1 MERVSLPRSPTLPG
15 PTTPEVIVH
24 SVVAVP
30 LSTRRRLVTGSTLIV
45 VGLVC
50 ALLLGIGSRSG
61 YDASFQLAPVDA
73 SINVPNLTLPARLTA
88 VLLGV
93 VVVGLGVFQI
103 ARGFSKRSMRWVL
116 TAAGLCFVVAFLC
129 WADTGGSKGST
140 LDLLGLLQ
148 QSIFLAI
155 PLILGALAGVLCE
168 RAGVIN
174 VAIEGQMLS
183 GAWAGALVATL
194 VHNKGLGLLAAV
206 TAGGLM
212 GLLLAVFAIR
222 YLVNQVVLGVVL
234 NVLALGLTGFIYD
247 ALMAPN
253 QDTLNN
259 PGFFG
264 PIKIPVLGDIPIVGP
279 LLFDTNVI
287 VYLTYL
293 LIVVIDVALFRTR
306 WGLRARAVGE
316 HPQAAETVG
325 INVFRTRYRNVV
337 YGGMVAGLA
346 GAFLTIGAVGAFS
359 KNISSGKG
367 FIALAAVIFGR
378 WSPRGAI
385 GAALLFGFADA
396 LQTVLSFTQT
406 PVIIPSS
413 FLAML
418 PYLATL
424 FAVAGLGGRVR
435 APAADGE
442 PYVKG

>member
-1 MERVSLPRSPTLPG
+1 MERVSSPTSPPPLG
-15 PTTPEVIVH
+15 ADTPEIVVH
-24 SVVAVP
+24 AVVEVP
-30 LSTRRRLVTGSTLIV
+30 VSQRRRIVTGSAIFMI
-45 VGLVC
+45 GLVC
-50 ALLLGIGSRSG
+50 VLLLGLGSRSG
-61 YDASFQLAPVDA
+61 YDASFQLAPAGA
-73 SINVPNLTLPARLTA
+73 SIKVPNLTLPARLT
-88 VLLGV
+88 GV
-93 VVVGLGVFQI
+93 VLGLFVIALGLFQI
-103 ARGFSKRSMRWVL
+103 FRGFRKRSMRWVL
-116 TAAGLCFVVAFLC
+116 SVTGFCFMVAFLC
-129 WADTGGSKGST
+129 WAATGGTKGGT

-168 RAGVIN
+168 RSGVIN
-174 VAIEGQMLS
+174 VAIEGQMLA
-183 GAWAGALVATL
+183 GAWAGALFATL
-194 VHNKGLGLLAAV
+194 LHNKGLGLLAAV
-206 TAGGLM
+206 IAGGLM

-222 YLVNQVVLGVVL
+222 YFVNQVVLGVVL

-247 ALMAPN
+247 ALMQPN

-259 PGFFG
+259 PGFFD
-264 PIKIPVLGDIPIVGP
+264 PIQIPVLGDIPIVGP
-279 LLFDTNVI
+279 LLFDANVI
-287 VYLTYL
+287 VYLTYV
-293 LIVVIDVALFRTR
+293 LIVVVDVALFRTR
-306 WGLRARAVGE
+306 WGLRTRAVGE
-316 HPQAAETVG
+316 HPEAADTVG

-337 YGGMVAGLA
+337 YGGMVAGMA

-406 PVIIPSS
+406 PVTIPSS

-424 FAVAGLGGRVR
+424 FAVAGLVGRVR

>member
-1 MERVSLPRSPTLPG
+1 M
-15 PTTPEVIVH
+15 
-24 SVVAVP
+24 
-30 LSTRRRLVTGSTLIV
+30 
-45 VGLVC
+45 
-50 ALLLGIGSRSG
+50 GSRSG
-61 YDASFQLAPVDA
+61 YDASFQLAPADA
-73 SINVPNLTLPARLTA
+73 SIKVPNLTLPARWT
-88 VLLGV
+88 GV
-93 VVVGLGVFQI
+93 VLGLFVIALGLFQI
-103 ARGFSKRSMRWVL
+103 FRGFRKRSMIWVL
-116 TAAGLCFVVAFLC
+116 SVTGVCFMVAFLC
-129 WADTGGSKGST
+129 WAATGGTKGGT

-168 RAGVIN
+168 RSGVIN
-174 VAIEGQMLS
+174 VAIEGQMLA
-183 GAWAGALVATL
+183 GAWAGALFGTL
-194 VHNKGLGLLAAV
+194 VHNLGVGLIAAV
-206 TAGGLM
+206 IAGGLM
-212 GLLLAVFAIR
+212 GLLLAVFSIR
-222 YLVNQVVLGVVL
+222 YFVNQVVLGVVL

-247 ALMAPN
+247 ALMQPN

-259 PGFFG
+259 PGFFD

-279 LLFDTNVI
+279 LLFNANVI
-287 VYLTYL
+287 VYLTYV
-293 LIVVIDVALFRTR
+293 LIVVVDLALFRTR

-316 HPQAAETVG
+316 HPKAADTVG
-325 INVFRTRYRNVV
+325 INVFRTRYRNVL

-406 PVIIPSS
+406 PVTIPSS

-424 FAVAGLGGRVR
+424 FAVAGLVGRVR

>member
-1 MERVSLPRSPTLPG
+1 VPPPAA
-15 PTTPEVIVH
+15 TPDVIVH
-24 SVVAVP
+24 AVLEVP
-30 LSTRRRLVTGSTLIV
+30 VSRRRRVVTGSAIFL

-50 ALLLGIGSRSG
+50 VLLLGLGSRSG
-61 YDASFQLAPVDA
+61 YDASFQLAPA
-73 SINVPNLTLPARLTA
+73 GAGIKVPNLTLPARLTG
-88 VLLGV
+88 VLLGLV
-93 VVVGLGVFQI
+93 VISLGMFHIV
-103 ARGFSKRSMRWVL
+103 RGFSKPSMRWVL
-116 TAAGLCFVVAFLC
+116 SVTGVCFMVAFLC
-129 WADTGGSKGST
+129 WAATGGSKGGT
-140 LDLLGLLQ
+140 LDLLGLMQ

-168 RAGVIN
+168 RSGVIN
-174 VAIEGQMLS
+174 VAIEGQMLA
-183 GAWAGALVATL
+183 GAWAGAMFGTL
-194 VHNKGLGLLAAV
+194 AHNLGVGLLAAV
-206 TAGGLM
+206 VAGGLM

-222 YLVNQVVLGVVL
+222 YFVNQVILGVVL

-247 ALMAPN
+247 ALMQPN

-259 PGFFG
+259 PGFFES
-264 PIKIPVLGDIPIVGP
+264 IKIPVLGDVPIVGP
-279 LLFDTNVI
+279 LLFNANVI
-287 VYLTYL
+287 VYLTYI
-293 LIVVIDVALFRTR
+293 LIVVVDVALFRTR
-306 WGLRARAVGE
+306 WGLRTRAVGE
-316 HPQAAETVG
+316 HPEAADTVG

-337 YGGMVAGLA
+337 YGGMVAGMA

-378 WSPRGAI
+378 WSPSGAI

-406 PVIIPSS
+406 PVTIPSA

-424 FAVAGLGGRVR
+424 FAVAGLVGRVR

-442 PYVKG
+442 PYVKR

>member
-1 MERVSLPRSPTLPG
+1 MERVSSSTSPTVPG
-15 PTTPEVIVH
+15 ANPPDVIVH
-24 SVVAVP
+24 PVVAVP
-30 LSTRRRLVTGSTLIV
+30 VSRRRRLATGSAIIL

-50 ALLLGIGSRSG
+50 ALLLGAGSRSG
-61 YDASFQLAPVDA
+61 YDASFQLSAADA
-73 SINVPNLTLPARLTA
+73 SIKVPNVTLPARVTA
-88 VLLGV
+88 VLLGL
-93 VVVGLGVFQI
+93 VVVGLGVAQI
-103 ARGFSKRSMRWVL
+103 ARGFSKHSMRWVL
-116 TAAGLCFVVAFLC
+116 TAVGVCFMVAFLC
-129 WADTGGSKGST
+129 WSATGANKGST

-168 RAGVIN
+168 CSGVIN

-183 GAWAGALVATL
+183 GAWAGALFATV
-194 VHNKGLGLLAAV
+194 VHNRGLGLLAAV
-206 TAGGLM
+206 VAGGLM

-222 YLVNQVVLGVVL
+222 YFVNQVVLGVVL

-253 QDTLNN
+253 QDTFNN

-264 PIKIPVLGDIPIVGP
+264 PIKIPLLGEIPIVGP

-293 LIVVIDVALFRTR
+293 LIVVIDLALFRTR

-316 HPQAAETVG
+316 HPKAADTVG
-325 INVFRTRYRNVV
+325 INVLRTRYRNVV
-337 YGGMVAGLA
+337 FGGMVAGLA

-406 PVIIPSS
+406 PVTIPSS

-424 FAVAGLGGRVR
+424 FAVAGLVGRVR

>member
-1 MERVSLPRSPTLPG
+1 MERVSSD
-15 PTTPEVIVH
+15 TTPTAPGVSRPEAIVRPVVEV
-24 SVVAVP
+24 SV
-30 LSTRRRLVTGSTLIV
+30 SNRRRLVTGSVLV
-45 VGLVC
+45 LVGLACV
-50 ALLLGIGSRSG
+50 LLLGLGSRSG
-61 YDASFQLAPVDA
+61 YDASFQLAPADA
-73 SINVPNLTLPARLTA
+73 RIKVPNLTLPARLTA
-88 VLLGV
+88 VLLGL

-103 ARGFSKRSMRWVL
+103 ARGFSKRAMTWVL
-116 TAAGLCFVVAFLC
+116 AVTGLCFMVAFLC
-129 WADTGGSKGST
+129 WSATGGSKGST
-140 LDLLGLLQ
+140 LDLLGLMQ

-168 RAGVIN
+168 RSGVIN

-183 GAWAGALVATL
+183 GAWAGALVGTL
-194 VHNKGLGLLAAV
+194 VHNNGAGVVAAV
-206 TAGGLM
+206 IAGGLM

-222 YLVNQVVLGVVL
+222 YVVDQVVLGVVL

-247 ALMAPN
+247 ALMQPN

-259 PGFFG
+259 PGFFD
-264 PIKIPVLGDIPIVGP
+264 PIKIPVLGDVPIVGP
-279 LLFDTNVI
+279 LLFNTNVI
-287 VYLTYL
+287 VYLTYV

-316 HPQAAETVG
+316 HPKAADTVG
-325 INVFRTRYRNVV
+325 ISVARTRYRNVV

-406 PVIIPSS
+406 PVTIPSS

-424 FAVAGLGGRVR
+424 FAVAGLVGRVR

>member
-1 MERVSLPRSPTLPG
+1 MERVSSSPSPALPG
-15 PTTPEVIVH
+15 ATNPDVIVH
-24 SVVAVP
+24 AVVEVP
-30 LSTRRRLVTGSTLIV
+30 VSRRRRLVTGSAIIL

-50 ALLLGIGSRSG
+50 AVLLGMGSRSG
-61 YDASFQLAPVDA
+61 YDASFQLAPADA
-73 SINVPNLTLPARLTA
+73 SIKVPNVTLPARVSA
-88 VLLGV
+88 VLLGL
-93 VVVGLGVFQI
+93 VVVGLGVTQI
-103 ARGFSKRSMRWVL
+103 ARGFGKRSMRWVL
-116 TAAGLCFVVAFLC
+116 TSVGLCFMVAFLC
-129 WADTGGSKGST
+129 WSATGGNKGST

-168 RAGVIN
+168 RSGVIN

-183 GAWAGALVATL
+183 GAWAGALFATL

-206 TAGGLM
+206 MAGGLM

-222 YLVNQVVLGVVL
+222 YFVNQVVLGVVL

-264 PIKIPVLGDIPIVGP
+264 PVKIPVLGDIPIVGP

-316 HPQAAETVG
+316 HPKAADTVG
-325 INVFRTRYRNVV
+325 INVLRTRYRNVV

-406 PVIIPSS
+406 PVTIPSS

-424 FAVAGLGGRVR
+424 FAVAGLVGRVR

>member
-1 MERVSLPRSPTLPG
+1 
-15 PTTPEVIVH
+15 
-24 SVVAVP
+24 
-30 LSTRRRLVTGSTLIV
+30 LI
-45 VGLVC
+45 GLVC
-50 ALLLGIGSRSG
+50 VLLLGLGSRSG
-61 YDASFQLAPVDA
+61 YDASFQLAPAGA
-73 SINVPNLTLPARLTA
+73 SIKVPNLTLPARLTG
-88 VLLGV
+88 VLLGLFV
-93 VVVGLGVFQI
+93 IALGLFQI
-103 ARGFSKRSMRWVL
+103 FRGFTKRSMRWVL
-116 TAAGLCFVVAFLC
+116 SVTGFCFMVAFLC
-129 WADTGGSKGST
+129 WAATGGTKGGT

-168 RAGVIN
+168 RSGVIN
-174 VAIEGQMLS
+174 VAIEGQMLA
-183 GAWAGALVATL
+183 GAWAGALFATL
-194 VHNKGLGLLAAV
+194 LHNKGLGLLAAV
-206 TAGGLM
+206 IAGGLM

-222 YLVNQVVLGVVL
+222 YFVNQVVLGVVL

-247 ALMAPN
+247 ALMQPN

-259 PGFFG
+259 PGFFD

-279 LLFDTNVI
+279 LLFNANVI
-287 VYLTYL
+287 VYLTYV
-293 LIVVIDVALFRTR
+293 LIVVVDVALFRTR
-306 WGLRARAVGE
+306 WGLRTRAVGE
-316 HPQAAETVG
+316 HPEAADTVG

-337 YGGMVAGLA
+337 FGGMVAGMA

-406 PVIIPSS
+406 PVTIPSS

-424 FAVAGLGGRVR
+424 FAVAGLVGRVR

>member
-1 MERVSLPRSPTLPG
+1 MERVSSSTSPALPG
-15 PTTPEVIVH
+15 ATTPDVIVH
-24 SVVAVP
+24 AVVEVP
-30 LSTRRRLVTGSTLIV
+30 VSRRRRLVTGSAIIL

-50 ALLLGIGSRSG
+50 AMLLGMGSRSG
-61 YDASFQLAPVDA
+61 YDASFQLAPADA
-73 SINVPNLTLPARLTA
+73 SIKVPNVTLPARVTA
-88 VLLGV
+88 VLLGL
-93 VVVGLGVFQI
+93 VVVGLGVTQI
-103 ARGFSKRSMRWVL
+103 ARGFGKRSMRWVL
-116 TAAGLCFVVAFLC
+116 TSVGLCFMVAFLC
-129 WADTGGSKGST
+129 WSATGGNKGST

-168 RAGVIN
+168 RSGVIN

-183 GAWAGALVATL
+183 GAWAGALFATL

-206 TAGGLM
+206 MAGGLM

-222 YLVNQVVLGVVL
+222 YFVNQVVLGVVL

-316 HPQAAETVG
+316 HPKAADTVG
-325 INVFRTRYRNVV
+325 INVLRTRYRNVV

-406 PVIIPSS
+406 PVTIPSS

-424 FAVAGLGGRVR
+424 FAVAGLVGRVR

>member
-1 MERVSLPRSPTLPG
+1 VVHTVVQVPVSK
-15 PTTPEVIVH
+15 
-24 SVVAVP
+24 
-30 LSTRRRLVTGSTLIV
+30 RRRVITGGAIFL

-50 ALLLGIGSRSG
+50 ALLLGMGSRSG
-61 YDASFQLAPVDA
+61 YDASFQLAPADA
-73 SINVPNLTLPARLTA
+73 SIKVPNLTLPARLTG
-88 VLLGV
+88 VLLGLV
-93 VVVGLGVFQI
+93 VISFGTFHIV
-103 ARGFSKRSMRWVL
+103 RGFSKRSMRWVL
-116 TAAGLCFVVAFLC
+116 AATGICFMVAFLC
-129 WADTGGSKGST
+129 WAATGGSKGGT

-168 RAGVIN
+168 RSGVIN
-174 VAIEGQMLS
+174 VAIEGQMLA
-183 GAWAGALVATL
+183 GAWAGALFGTL
-194 VHNKGLGLLAAV
+194 AHNLGLGLLAAV
-206 TAGGLM
+206 IAGGLM

-222 YLVNQVVLGVVL
+222 YYVNQVILGVVL

-247 ALMAPN
+247 ALMQPN

-259 PGFFG
+259 PGFFA
-264 PIKIPVLGDIPIVGP
+264 PIKIPVLGDIPILGP
-279 LLFDTNVI
+279 LLFNANVI
-287 VYLTYL
+287 VYLTYI
-293 LIVVIDVALFRTR
+293 LIVVVDVALFRTR
-306 WGLRARAVGE
+306 WGLRTRAVGE
-316 HPQAAETVG
+316 HPEAADTVG

-337 YGGMVAGLA
+337 YGGMVAGMA

-406 PVIIPSS
+406 PVTIPSS

-424 FAVAGLGGRVR
+424 FAVAGLVGRVR